1 MVSDLGKANL
11 AKSGSKPTQYICCST
26 IPQILY
32 FQQQNISFPACFS
45 FIRRFFPQSTQFL
58 HNSWMTSHWGK
69 SKWISSRRPEQCAW
83 HRATALHQSILYF
96 RSSKDKSLIV
106 YLKYHFSWTSN
117 FEHIWWMK
125 SRRKEFW
132 WEGKWCCND
141 CRYGGTSEHGS
152 KEDRGENGFK
162 KKVPAQSIR
171 GADCLLCQS
180 ALNKCLTILA
190 SQMSMRF
197 EMHVRGLKLFS
208 WNCNKCVEMASRAL
222 KVHQEWLKETK
233 FALIGRFHC
242 NIVSVRR

>member
-1 MVSDLGKANL
+1 
-11 AKSGSKPTQYICCST
+11 
-26 IPQILY
+26 
-32 FQQQNISFPACFS
+32 
-45 FIRRFFPQSTQFL
+45 
-58 HNSWMTSHWGK
+58 MTSHWGK
-69 SKWISSRRPEQCAW
+69 SKWISSRCPEQCAW
-83 HRATALHQSILYF
+83 QRATALHQSILYCTSSEDE
-96 RSSKDKSLIV
+96 SSKV

-117 FEHIWWMK
+117 FEHISWMK

-132 WEGKWCCND
+132 REGKWCCND

-152 KEDRGENGFK
+152 KEDRGGNGFK

-171 GADCLLCQS
+171 GADYLLCQL

-208 WNCNKCVEMASRAL
+208 WNCCNKCAEMAASAL

-233 FALIGRFHC
+233 FAFNNRQIPLWVFGGNQEKSASFQSK
-242 NIVSVRR
+242 VLYSDF

>member
-45 FIRRFFPQSTQFL
+45 FIRSFFPQSTQFL

-132 WEGKWCCND
+132 WEGKWFNAMTADMEARPSMEVRRIEGRMGLRRRCQLKVSEEPTVFSVNQLWTSVWQYWHHR
-141 CRYGGTSEHGS
+141 CR
-152 KEDRGENGFK
+152 
-162 KKVPAQSIR
+162 
-171 GADCLLCQS
+171 C
-180 ALNKCLTILA
+180 
-190 SQMSMRF
+190 
-197 EMHVRGLKLFS
+197 
-208 WNCNKCVEMASRAL
+208 AL
-222 KVHQEWLKETK
+222 KCMSE
-233 FALIGRFHC
+233 G
-242 NIVSVRR
+242 